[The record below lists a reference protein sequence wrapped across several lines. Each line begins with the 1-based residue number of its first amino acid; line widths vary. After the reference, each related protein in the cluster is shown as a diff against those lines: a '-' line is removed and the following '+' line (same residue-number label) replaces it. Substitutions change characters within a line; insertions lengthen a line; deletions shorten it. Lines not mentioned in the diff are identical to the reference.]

1 MKVEKVKGNILI
13 VEDNPK
19 TRKMIQRH
27 LLREGYEITE
37 AENGKT
43 AIELIEHNQYDVIL
57 LDIMMPEM
65 SGLDVCQ
72 ILRSNPRNASLYIIM
87 ITAVKGG
94 EEKVRGLDSGADD
107 YLEKPFD
114 VNEMLARIRVGL
126 RTVKAKRD
134 AIIDKLTQLYNRHFF
149 DACIIQEMN
158 RTLRYNR
165 HLSLL
170 IIDLDLFKRVN
181 DTYGH
186 DVGDSVLSE
195 AASIINKMCRQ
206 SDYPVRWG
214 GEEFVVLLPETNKEG
229 AFRLAEKLRVEF
241 EKHVFDIAG
250 KVTASIGVASMANE
264 YVDLIKVADNALY
277 HAKSEGR
284 NRVVVF

>member
-149 DACIIQEMN
+149 DA
-158 RTLRYNR
+158 
-165 HLSLL
+165 
-170 IIDLDLFKRVN
+170 
-181 DTYGH
+181 
-186 DVGDSVLSE
+186 
-195 AASIINKMCRQ
+195 
-206 SDYPVRWG
+206 
-214 GEEFVVLLPETNKEG
+214 
-229 AFRLAEKLRVEF
+229 
-241 EKHVFDIAG
+241 
-250 KVTASIGVASMANE
+250 
-264 YVDLIKVADNALY
+264 
-277 HAKSEGR
+277 
-284 NRVVVF
+284 